1 MRCIVTTPQGN
12 YLQNHHFHCK
22 SLKIDALLKPRPL
35 CAHMLWSADPG
46 IQYGFPNFP
55 LFGQALGSVCASR
68 LSNVVSREDRLGA
81 EPAVELV
88 FDAVAAGLIPVR
100 CKLWGKT

>member
-35 CAHMLWSADPG
+35 CAHMLWPADPG

-55 LFGQALGSVCASR
+55 LFGQALLKRPS
-68 LSNVVSREDRLGA
+68 
-81 EPAVELV
+81 
-88 FDAVAAGLIPVR
+88 IPR
-100 CKLWGKT
+100 HHFLQHI